1 MSDLFE
7 GQLGEPSVLQHVL
20 ALGGRG
26 VTDLQEQVVGVEATV
41 LTDALLRLQHP
52 RAHVRLAGAQL
63 ELLLAPMGEET
74 QMNLDW
80 SLHSFTF
87 TTLTAE
93 ILYLIRFL
101 FFRSLVW
108 LVVIILLKGAQT

>member
-7 GQLGEPSVLQHVL
+7 RQLGEPSVLQHLL

-26 VTDLQEQVVGVEATV
+26 GADLQEQVVGLEAAV

-63 ELLLAPMGEET
+63 ELLLAPT
-74 QMNLDW
+74 V
-80 SLHSFTF
+80 
-87 TTLTAE
+87 E
-93 ILYLIRFL
+93 I
-101 FFRSLVW
+101 
-108 LVVIILLKGAQT
+108 